1 LENLFDI
8 SFGISA
14 YREPVVAFW
23 KKNHGMKTLISQV
36 KIVDKR
42 HPQNGEI
49 VDILIEN
56 GIIKKIASSISEDS
70 DEKIEGEGHCVSIGW
85 MDMRA
90 NFRDPGEE
98 YKEGISNGL
107 KVAAKSGFT
116 AVALSP
122 DTTPPIDNKGAVEY
136 LKNRAKGSGVE
147 IFPIGAVSVGLKG
160 ESMSEMYDMHQAGA
174 RAFGDDKHSI
184 HESGLLH
191 RALLYTSN
199 FDAPV
204 FHFPYDSKLI
214 PNGQI
219 NEGELSTGL
228 GLKGIPAISEEMM
241 VRRDLTLLDYTNGRL
256 HLGPLSSAKA
266 LELVAEARKKGLN
279 ATTEVTAAHLAFSE
293 KELHDFDTNYKL
305 LPPLRTED
313 NRRELI
319 EALKNGRIDVIT
331 SDHSPEDE
339 EHKKLE
345 FDLADFGMAG
355 MELFFPLLLAAV
367 GDQLSLDELVAKFS
381 INPREILGIDVPQIA
396 EGAEANLTVFNGESQ
411 FDTENTITK
420 GFNIPQFKSS
430 LKGSVVRTF
439 CSY

>member
-1 LENLFDI
+1 
-8 SFGISA
+8 
-14 YREPVVAFW
+14 
-23 KKNHGMKTLISQV
+23 MKTLISQV
-36 KIVDKR
+36 KIIDKR
-42 HPQNGEI
+42 HPDNGQ
-49 VDILIEN
+49 VCDILIED
-56 GIIKKIASSISEDS
+56 GVIKEIASSLSEEA
-70 DEKIEGEGHCVSIGW
+70 DEKIEGDELCVSIGW

-98 YKEGISNGL
+98 YKEGVSNGL

-160 ESMSEMYDMHQAGA
+160 EAMSEMYDMHLAGA
-174 RAFGDDKHSI
+174 HGFGDDKHSI

-199 FDAPV
+199 FNTPV

-214 PNGQI
+214 PNGQL
-219 NEGELSTGL
+219 NEGEISTGL

-241 VRRDLTLLDYTNGRL
+241 VRRDLTLLEYTQGRL
-256 HLGPLSSAKA
+256 HLGPLSSEKSI
-266 LELVAEARKKGLN
+266 ELASDARQKGLKV
-279 ATTEVTAAHLAFSE
+279 TTEVTAAHLAFSE

-305 LPPLRTED
+305 LPPLRTSD
-313 NRRELI
+313 NRQ
-319 EALKNGRIDVIT
+319 ALLATLKAGKIDVIS

-345 FDLADFGMAG
+345 FDLANFGMAG
-355 MELFFPLLLAAV
+355 MELFFPMVLGAV
-367 GDQLSLDELVAKFS
+367 GNEFPLDELVAKFS
-381 INPREILGIDVPQIA
+381 IAPREILGIDVPVIS
-396 EGAEANLTVFNGESQ
+396 EGEKANLTVFSTLGSSDFTKLQ
-411 FDTENTITK
+411 SK
-420 GFNIPQFKSS
+420 GFNVPKE
-430 LKGSVVRTF
+430 LKHLRGRVIRTF
-439 CSY
+439 QKG